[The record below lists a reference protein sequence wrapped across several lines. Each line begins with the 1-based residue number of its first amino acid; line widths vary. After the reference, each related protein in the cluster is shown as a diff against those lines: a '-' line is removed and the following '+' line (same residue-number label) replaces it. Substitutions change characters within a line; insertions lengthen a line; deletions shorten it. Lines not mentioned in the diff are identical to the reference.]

1 MFQRLLFV
9 SSLFLVARPAL
20 AFDTSKVDAATLH
33 GLAGDGQ
40 IVVVEENV
48 DGSLKLVTAGGRIDA
63 PLDAVWAQI
72 TNYEGYA
79 DWMPQV
85 EKVEVRNRNGNTA
98 DVFFDLAF
106 KFSVI
111 SKEVTYTLRQMETPK
126 QSIRWF
132 LLEGDFSVSR
142 GSWHLVPVAGGKSTM
157 VFYSTYTDLVSMG
170 WILKTLLEEQPSMEL
185 AIQASTAVMVV
196 KSLKTS
202 IESSP

>member
-1 MFQRLLFV
+1 MVQRLLILL
-9 SSLFLVARPAL
+9 SLFLVARPAQ

-33 GLAGDGQ
+33 ELAGDGHLG
-40 IVVVEENV
+40 VVEENPN
-48 DGSLKLVTAGGRIDA
+48 GSLRLVTAGSRIDA
-63 PLDAVWAQI
+63 PVEKVWAQI
-72 TNYEGYA
+72 TDYEGYNT
-79 DWMPQV
+79 WMPQV
-85 EKVEVRNRNGNTA
+85 EKVEARNRKGNTV

-126 QSIRWF
+126 KSIRWF
-132 LLEGDFSVSR
+132 LVDGDFSVSR
-142 GSWHLVPVAGGKSTM
+142 GSWHLVPVADGKSTM

-202 IESSP
+202 IETAP